1 MSRAPRT
8 LVSLVILGAAVPSVA
23 TAAPAPKPGWN
34 KSAVLAPA
42 GPSYSRLTVAV
53 SRQGDA
59 AVGWLREATC
69 CTGTGRLEV
78 RFRRRATGPFTRPRT
93 LELSGARLPHV
104 SISQVAEPLVVW
116 VAGAS
121 IKAAARERGEPWR
134 TWTVASKTS
143 DVVSLRGAI
152 DVTGTATVVWVQQ
165 PGAGAAT
172 VRSASTTLD
181 GADTPPWTADTQFVA
196 PNGPVSTAVGARGW
210 ALAAWPMADG
220 SIEHTIRTPST
231 GAWAAVKEL
240 APPGSAVPAATVRVD
255 IAPLGQAIAAWFG
268 DGAQQVQASY
278 LADPSAPSWEAPYAL
293 TAAAPGLFSNLAVS
307 IDNGAAVSWAAN
319 CVKGGKQPVGAAH
332 RTGASANWRI
342 VPSPPVLSCGGEDLS
357 VVSRLGIVRGPRLV
371 MLAPLEVSVGPDTAV
386 GAQTTLGGLWQ
397 RGALPGE
404 QSVAEMDAS
413 GRVGLFVWARP
424 EDGTALRWRQ
434 YLAP

>member
-1 MSRAPRT
+1 MSRTPRT
-8 LVSLVILGAAVPSVA
+8 LLSLAILGAAVPSVA
-23 TAAPAPKPGWN
+23 TSAPAPKPGWN
-34 KSAVLAPA
+34 KAAVLAPA
-42 GPSYSRLTVAV
+42 GPSYSRLSVGV
-53 SRQGDA
+53 SRKGDA
-59 AVGWLREATC
+59 AVAWLREATC

-78 RFRRRATGPFTRPRT
+78 RYRRRATGPFTPPRT
-93 LELSGARLPHV
+93 LEFSGARLPHV

-116 VAGAS
+116 VAGSA
-121 IKAAARERGEPWR
+121 IKAAVRERGEPWR

-143 DVVSLRGAI
+143 DVVSVRGAI
-152 DVTGTATVVWVQQ
+152 DVTGAATVVWVQQ

-172 VRSASTTLD
+172 VRSASTTID
-181 GADTPPWTADTQFVA
+181 GATTPAWALDPQFVA

-220 SIEHTIRTPST
+220 SIEYTFRAPSA

-255 IAPLGQAIAAWFG
+255 IAPLGQAVAAWFS
-268 DGAQQVQASY
+268 DGAQKVQASY
-278 LADPSAPSWEAPYAL
+278 LADPSAPSWEAPSAL
-293 TAAAPGLFSNLAVS
+293 TGAAPGLFSNLAVS
-307 IDNGAAVSWAAN
+307 IDNGAAVSWAGN
-319 CVKGGKQPVGAAH
+319 CVKGAKQPVGAAH
-332 RTGASANWRI
+332 RTGASGSWKT
-342 VPSPPVLSCGGEDLS
+342 VPSPPVLSCGGDDLS

-386 GAQTTLGGLWQ
+386 GAQATLTGTWQ

-404 QSVAEMDAS
+404 QSVAELDAS
-413 GRVGLFVWARP
+413 GRVGVFAWARP

-434 YLAP
+434 YVAP